1 MTTTKMKFSVYYNM
15 KIVIWWEGINRW
27 WARGIKIWWEEG
39 FFQVGERVDT
49 FLAGVGG
56 GTLPILPVGKTM
68 GIYNSL

>member
-27 WARGIKIWWEEG
+27 WARGIKSWWEEG

-49 FLAGVGG
+49 FLAGGG
-56 GTLPILPVGKTM
+56 GDAPHPSSRENHGYLQ
-68 GIYNSL
+68 

>member
-39 FFQVGERVDT
+39 FFQVGEGVDT
-49 FLAGVGG
+49 FLVGG
-56 GTLPILPVGKTM
+56 AGTLPILPVGKTM